1 MKIRT
6 ANRRSQQGL
15 ATIIMLVMLA
25 LVTVYVAA
33 NVRALRGLDRDLKLI
48 EQKQIHRLTAKS

>member
-6 ANRRSQQGL
+6 ANRCSRQGL

-48 EQKQIHRLTAKS
+48 EQKQIQRLTAKS